1 MRKSRG
7 SRPQNDYSFK
17 PALGEIRLRGFFYW
31 SFRDFY
37 LVFLYFWLSTKNPV
51 GVLFVDMK
59 NQAKRSN
66 WDTAKSLMGH
76 LWPKNRNDLRLRVV
90 LAMTSLL
97 LAKVVN
103 VYVPFLFKHA
113 VDELS
118 LPMTVVLP
126 GAIILSYGLARV
138 LQQFFGELRDFIFAK
153 VSLHSQRTIALAT
166 FSHLHQLSLAFH
178 LDRQT
183 GGLSR
188 VIERGVRAIQTVLSF
203 MLFNIIPTLLEI
215 LLVTAVFYNKFGW
228 NYAAITFVTV
238 GLYVYFTFSITNW
251 RTKFRKQMNESDSEA
266 NTKAIDSLLN
276 YETVKYFGNEEH
288 EYRRYDHSLEKY
300 QGQALKSQ
308 SSLSLLN
315 IGQGVIIGIGLV
327 LIMWLAGQ
335 GVVDKVLTLGDF
347 VLVNTL
353 LIQLFI
359 PLGFLGFVYRE
370 VTQGLIDM
378 EKMFELLRV
387 HTEIKDRPQA
397 QELKPEQWSIEFDQ
411 VNFNYHPDRA
421 ILKNVNFKIPAGKT
435 LAIVG
440 PSGSGKSTIARLLF
454 RFYDVTGGEI
464 RIGNTDLREVTQKSL
479 RQAIG
484 IVPQDTV
491 LFNDSI
497 EYNIRYGR
505 PTATFDEVKAAA
517 RHAQIDKF
525 VEGLT
530 KKYQTSVG
538 ERGLKLSGGEKQRV
552 AIARTILKN
561 PHILLFDEATSAL
574 DSHTEKEIQS
584 SLYEVSKNR
593 TTLIIAHRLSTVVNA
608 DEILVLKAGEI
619 VERGTHSAL
628 LAAGGEYAE
637 MWKKQQEAREY
648 ETKLQEVLTES

>member
-1 MRKSRG
+1 MIEEYPGVVAHRTIT
-7 SRPQNDYSFK
+7 PLK

-31 SFRDFY
+31 
-37 LVFLYFWLSTKNPV
+37 LSTKQGSNA
-51 GVLFVDMK
+51 LFVPMTSK
-59 NQAKRSN
+59 VKRTN

-76 LWPKNRNDLRLRVV
+76 LWPKNRVDLRTRVV
-90 LAMTSLL
+90 LAMACLL
-97 LAKVVN
+97 LAKVIN
-103 VYVPFLFKHA
+103 VYVPFLFKAA
-113 VDELS
+113 VDSLS
-118 LPMTVVLP
+118 IPTVIVLP

-138 LQQFFGELRDFIFAK
+138 LQQTFGELRDFIFAK
-153 VSLHSQRTIALAT
+153 VSLHSQRTIGLET

-188 VIERGVRAIQTVLSF
+188 VIERGIRAIQTVLAF

-215 LLVTAVFYNKFGW
+215 LLVTAIFYQKFGL
-228 NYAAITFVTV
+228 NYALITFVAV
-238 GLYVYFTFSITNW
+238 SLYVYFTFAITNW
-251 RTKFRKQMNESDSEA
+251 RTKFRKQMNESDTEA

-276 YETVKYFGNEEH
+276 YETVKYFVNEEH
-288 EYRRYDHSLEKY
+288 EYKRYDHSLEKY
-300 QGQALKSQ
+300 QEQALKSQ

-315 IGQGVIIGIGLV
+315 IGQGLIIGLCLV
-327 LIMWLAGQ
+327 SIMWLAGE
-335 GVVDKVLTLGDF
+335 GVVNKTLTLGDF
-347 VLVNTL
+347 VLVNTM

-378 EKMFELLRV
+378 EKMFELLHV
-387 HTEIKDRPQA
+387 NAEIKDKA
-397 QELKPEQWSIEFDQ
+397 DAVVLKPEQWAVEFDH
-411 VNFNYHPDRA
+411 VNFNYNPDRT
-421 ILKNVNFKIPAGKT
+421 ILKDVSFKIPAGKT
-435 LAIVG
+435 VAIVG

-454 RFYDVTGGEI
+454 RFYDVTSGSI
-464 RIGNTDLREVTQKSL
+464 RIGDKDLKDVTQKSL
-479 RQAIG
+479 RQSIG

-505 PTATFDEVKAAA
+505 PDATEEEVRTAAK
-517 RHAQIDKF
+517 HAQIDTF
-525 VEGLT
+525 IEGLT

-608 DEILVLKAGEI
+608 DEILVLKAGVI
-619 VERGTHSAL
+619 VERGTHSVL
-628 LAAGGEYAE
+628 LAAGGEYSG
-637 MWKKQQEAREY
+637 MWKKQQEAKEY
-648 ETKLQEVLTES
+648 ENKLKEVLT